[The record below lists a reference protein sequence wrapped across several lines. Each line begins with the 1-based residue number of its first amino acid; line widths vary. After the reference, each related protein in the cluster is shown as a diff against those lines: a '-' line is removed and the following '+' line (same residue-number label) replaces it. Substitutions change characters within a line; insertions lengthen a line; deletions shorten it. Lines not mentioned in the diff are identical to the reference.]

1 MYTERHV
8 NSRRTEDENI
18 YEKSPPDSEINLLS
32 GGFYHIWRSLTEFA
46 RSIIIFSAT
55 TIKQINT
62 HP

>member
-32 GGFYHIWRSLTEFA
+32 GEVKGF
-46 RSIIIFSAT
+46 
-55 TIKQINT
+55 
-62 HP
+62 